1 MINKIK
7 DLDLNQSL
15 VGILWMIITTI
26 LFVGVTA
33 TVRYLEGEVP
43 APQAAFLR
51 YAIGTILLIPSL
63 ISLTK
68 FRPHRPLMKKFILR
82 GFVHS
87 IGVTLWFYAMSVM
100 PVAEVTAIGFLT
112 YIFVSF
118 GACFFLK
125 ETLHKHRL
133 LAIIISF
140 IGALIILRPGF
151 KVIES
156 GQISML
162 LATVVFT
169 MSYLIAKVV
178 SKERTSS
185 EIVAMLSI
193 FTTIFLIPSA
203 IYSWEPLSI
212 EALLILTV
220 TAIIATIGHIT
231 MTKAIKVAPMV
242 VTQPILFLQLV
253 WASMVGLFIFNEKF
267 DPFVI
272 LGGTII
278 MMCVCYVSY
287 KEHKLEKI
295 NSNENLQKII

>member
-15 VGILWMIITTI
+15 VGIFWMVITTI

-68 FRPHRPLMKKFILR
+68 LRPHRPLMKKFILR

-169 MSYLIAKVV
+169 MSYFCLLY
-178 SKERTSS
+178 TS
-185 EIVAMLSI
+185 
-193 FTTIFLIPSA
+193 PSPRDKRQSRMPSSA
-203 IYSWEPLSI
+203 
-212 EALLILTV
+212 
-220 TAIIATIGHIT
+220 
-231 MTKAIKVAPMV
+231 
-242 VTQPILFLQLV
+242 
-253 WASMVGLFIFNEKF
+253 
-267 DPFVI
+267 
-272 LGGTII
+272 
-278 MMCVCYVSY
+278 
-287 KEHKLEKI
+287 
-295 NSNENLQKII
+295 

>member
-1 MINKIK
+1 M
-7 DLDLNQSL
+7 NQSII
-15 VGILWMIITTI
+15 GILWMVLTTI

-51 YAIGTILLIPSL
+51 YAIGTLFLIPSL

-68 FRPHRPLMKKFILR
+68 IKPNKPLLQKFVLR
-82 GFVHS
+82 GLVHS

-112 YIFVSF
+112 YIFVSI
-118 GACFFLK
+118 GASIFLK
-125 ETLHKHRL
+125 EKLHKHRL
-133 LAIIISF
+133 AAILISF
-140 IGALIILRPGF
+140 IGALIVLRPGF

-156 GQISML
+156 GQLGML
-162 LATVVFT
+162 MATVVFT
-169 MSYLIAKVV
+169 ASYLIAKIV
-178 SKERTSS
+178 SKERSSS

-212 EALLILTV
+212 KAFLILSF
-220 TAIIATIGHIT
+220 TALIATVGHIT
-231 MTKAIKVAPMV
+231 MTKAIKAAPMV

-278 MMCVCYVSY
+278 MLCVCYVSY
-287 KEHKLEKI
+287 REHILGKKI
-295 NSNENLQKII
+295 TSDALQKVI

>member
-1 MINKIK
+1 M
-7 DLDLNQSL
+7 NQSII
-15 VGILWMIITTI
+15 GILWMVITTI

-51 YAIGTILLIPSL
+51 YAIGTLMLAPSL
-63 ISLTK
+63 ITLSKFKPNRSLFNK
-68 FRPHRPLMKKFILR
+68 FVLR

-112 YIFVSF
+112 YIFVSI
-118 GACFFLK
+118 GASIFLK
-125 ETLHKHRL
+125 EKLHKHRL
-133 LAIIISF
+133 SAILISF

-156 GQISML
+156 GQLGML
-162 LATVVFT
+162 IATMVFT
-169 MSYLIAKVV
+169 ASYLIAKVV

-203 IYSWEPLSI
+203 IYSWEPLSL
-212 EALLILTV
+212 EALLILSF
-220 TAIIATIGHIT
+220 TALIATLGHIT
-231 MTKAIKVAPMV
+231 MTKAIKAAPMV
-242 VTQPILFLQLV
+242 VTQPVLFLQLV
-253 WASMVGLFIFNEKF
+253 WASMVGLFIFDEEF
-267 DPFVI
+267 DLFVI
-272 LGGTII
+272 IGGTVI
-278 MMCVCYVSY
+278 MLCVCYVSY
-287 KEHKLEKI
+287 REHILGKKI
-295 NSNENLQKII
+295 TSEALQKVI

>member
-1 MINKIK
+1 M
-7 DLDLNQSL
+7 NQSII
-15 VGILWMIITTI
+15 GILWMVLTTI

-51 YAIGTILLIPSL
+51 YAIGTLFLIPSL

-68 FRPHRPLMKKFILR
+68 IKPDKPLLKKFILR
-82 GFVHS
+82 GLVHS

-112 YIFVSF
+112 YIFVSI
-118 GACFFLK
+118 GASIFLK
-125 ETLHKHRL
+125 EKLHKHRL
-133 LAIIISF
+133 AAILISF
-140 IGALIILRPGF
+140 IGALIVLRPGF
-151 KVIES
+151 KIIES
-156 GQISML
+156 GQLGML
-162 LATVVFT
+162 MATVVFT
-169 MSYLIAKVV
+169 ASYLIAKIV
-178 SKERTSS
+178 SKERSSS

-212 EALLILTV
+212 KAFLILSF
-220 TAIIATIGHIT
+220 TALIATVGHIT
-231 MTKAIKVAPMV
+231 MTKAIKAAPMV

-278 MMCVCYVSY
+278 MLCVCYVSY
-287 KEHKLEKI
+287 REHILGKKI
-295 NSNENLQKII
+295 TSDALQKVI

>member
-1 MINKIK
+1 MV
-7 DLDLNQSL
+7 L
-15 VGILWMIITTI
+15 TTI

-51 YAIGTILLIPSL
+51 YAIGTLFLIPSL

-68 FRPHRPLMKKFILR
+68 IKPDKPLLQKFILR
-82 GFVHS
+82 GLVHS

-112 YIFVSF
+112 YIFVSI
-118 GACFFLK
+118 GASIFLK
-125 ETLHKHRL
+125 EKLHRHRL
-133 LAIIISF
+133 AAILISF
-140 IGALIILRPGF
+140 IGALIVLRPGF
-151 KVIES
+151 KIIES
-156 GQISML
+156 GQLGML
-162 LATVVFT
+162 MATVVFT
-169 MSYLIAKVV
+169 ASYLIAKIV
-178 SKERTSS
+178 SKERSSS

-212 EALLILTV
+212 KAFLILSF
-220 TAIIATIGHIT
+220 TALIATVGHIT
-231 MTKAIKVAPMV
+231 MTKAIKAAPMV

-272 LGGTII
+272 IGGTII
-278 MMCVCYVSY
+278 MLCVCYVSY
-287 KEHKLEKI
+287 REHILGKKI
-295 NSNENLQKII
+295 TSDALQKVI